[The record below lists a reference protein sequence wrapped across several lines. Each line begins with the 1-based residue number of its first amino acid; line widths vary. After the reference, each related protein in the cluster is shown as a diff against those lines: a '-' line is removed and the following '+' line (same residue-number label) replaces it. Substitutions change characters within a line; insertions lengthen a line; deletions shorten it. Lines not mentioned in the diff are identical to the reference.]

1 MKRLRTH
8 YENLQVTENASQEV
22 IRGAYK
28 FLSQKWHP
36 DKNQAQ
42 REKAERV
49 TKILND
55 AYTVLSD
62 PEQRRAHDEWIAEQ
76 RTVRKLADQSD
87 HPGSSSSRNYVYHYS
102 YALSPEL
109 AGHRERYVSL
119 NDGTVM
125 DVRTGLHWFCHS
137 VGERWHPGGIF
148 TGTPQLHDAE
158 LAAALPAR
166 VNTGEGQGRFK
177 DWRLPSEKELKSLYT
192 RKGISLRRVLDDS
205 IFSIDDKGPYWTLTD
220 NPWLYD
226 NVPRVVTLQGE
237 AQRGDGELVLARV
250 RLVRG
255 PDRAM
260 LAELMHQ
267 IATDYLARGER
278 QEAIH
283 YYQCSLELAEQASG
297 VEESNIMVLMRD
309 LALAHFESHQPTEA
323 ETWLHQV
330 LERKRQLHGQDH
342 LEVFKALVDLASLH
356 KSLGNF
362 RAALDGLTEAY
373 RILTRLESVSQ
384 GMMLGVLYDL
394 LALQVMHG
402 EHRKAETLI
411 SRYLEH
417 SEGADLGAFSER
429 TNVLFIILGLLRSSS
444 DQGAM
449 DPLHLY
455 RTFLECSPPP
465 VEEAADFTRAPFA
478 SA

>member
-36 DKNQAQ
+36 DKNQQQ

-55 AYTVLSD
+55 AYNVLSD
-62 PEQRRAHDEWIAEQ
+62 PDQRRAHDEWIAEQ
-76 RTVRKLADQSD
+76 RTVRKLADQSAQ
-87 HPGSSSSRNYVYHYS
+87 PGGASSRNYVYHYS

-109 AGHRERYVSL
+109 AGHRERYISL

-137 VGERWHPGGIF
+137 VGERWHAGGIF

-166 VNTGEGQGRFK
+166 VNTGQGQGRFK

-192 RKGISLRRVLDDS
+192 RKGISLRRSLDDS

-226 NVPRVVTLQGE
+226 NVPRVVILQGE
-237 AQRGDGELVLARV
+237 GQRGDGDLVLARA

-255 PDRAM
+255 PDHAM

-278 QEAIH
+278 QEAIKH
-283 YYQCSLELAEQASG
+283 FQRSLELAEQASG
-297 VEESNIMVLMRD
+297 VEESNIMILMRD
-309 LALAHFESHQPTEA
+309 LALAYFESQQPSEA
-323 ETWLHQV
+323 EAWLRRV
-330 LERKRQLHGQDH
+330 LERKRQHHGPDH
-342 LEVFKALVDLASLH
+342 LEVFKAMVDLACLH

-362 RAALDGLTEAY
+362 RAALDDLSQAY
-373 RILTRLESVSQ
+373 GVLRRLENVSQ
-384 GMMLGVLYDL
+384 CMTLGVLYDL
-394 LALQVMHG
+394 VALQIMHG

-417 SEGADLGAFSER
+417 SEGSDLGAFPER

-444 DQGAM
+444 GQGVG
-449 DPLHLY
+449 DPQHLY
-455 RTFLECSPPP
+455 RTFLEFSPPP
-465 VEEAADFTRAPFA
+465 VEEAEDFTRVGV
-478 SA
+478 